1 MERVSA
7 QQLQQWVAEARRR
20 WNVPGIA
27 VSVLRG
33 GEPVGVAD
41 GVGSLDGGEA
51 VSPETVFRTASI
63 SKPFTATLAMTL
75 VQDGLF
81 GLDEPPPGSPVDA
94 TVRQLL
100 SHQGGLACEWPEP
113 IDRFG
118 EEDDALLQLLDG
130 EPERLPVGPGEL
142 YSYSNV
148 GFWIVGAAIARVC
161 EMSFEEAMRTRVLE
175 PLSLR
180 ETSFE
185 PRAAA
190 RGHNQLE
197 PGADEHRAVEDKYPC
212 VRRPSGGLW
221 SSVGDLLRFAEHHL
235 GGPGPLSEDSRA
247 EMQTSQVETGSES
260 YGLGWDLYE
269 SRGRRIVEH
278 PGSAAGFQ
286 SLLRLVPSEGVAF
299 AGLTNSSRGLAAL
312 RDVLE
317 NLGLD
322 REEAP
327 DVTLSA
333 DELASFAGRYQGQG
347 VELTFSPDDGGLR
360 VELTLLDPFTG
371 EADEYPSAHA
381 RPIGVREF
389 EIVDDEWRGD
399 RFDFPRDGFVNM
411 ETLAT
416 RVP

>member
-7 QQLQQWVAEARRR
+7 QQLEQWVAEARQR

-27 VSVLRG
+27 VGVLRG
-33 GEPVGVAD
+33 NEAVVVAD
-41 GVGSLDGGEA
+41 GVGSLDGDEA
-51 VSPETVFRTASI
+51 VFPETVFRIASI
-63 SKPFTATLAMTL
+63 SKSFTATLAMTL
-75 VQDGLF
+75 VQDGLL
-81 GLDEPPPGSPVDA
+81 GLDEPPPGSLVDA

-113 IDRFG
+113 MDRFG

-130 EPERLPVGPGEL
+130 EPELLPVGPGEL

-148 GFWIVGAAIARVC
+148 GFWLVGAAIARVC
-161 EMSFEEAMRTRVLE
+161 GMSFEEAMCTRVLE

-190 RGHNQLE
+190 SGHNQVE
-197 PGADEHRAVEDKYPC
+197 PGAEEHRAVEDKYPR

-221 SSVGDLLRFAEHHL
+221 SSVADLLRSAEHHL

-247 EMQTSQVETGSES
+247 EMQTSQIETGSES
-260 YGLGWDLYE
+260 YGLGWDLNE

-278 PGSAAGFQ
+278 SGSVAGFQ
-286 SLLRLVPSEGVAF
+286 SLLRLVPAEGVAF
-299 AGLTNSSRGLAAL
+299 AGLTNSSRGMAAL

-317 NLGLD
+317 KLGLD

-347 VELTFSPDDGGLR
+347 MELCFSPDDGGLR

-371 EADEYPSAHA
+371 EADEYPSVHA

-389 EIVDDEWRGD
+389 EIVDEEWRGD

-411 ETLAT
+411 VTLAT
-416 RVP
+416 RMR

>member
-1 MERVSA
+1 MEQVSA
-7 QQLQQWVAEARRR
+7 EQIEQWVAEARRR

-27 VSVLRG
+27 VGVLRA
-33 GEPVGVAD
+33 GEAIAVAD
-41 GVGSLDGGEA
+41 GVGFLGGGEA
-51 VSPETVFRTASI
+51 VSPETLFRIASI
-63 SKPFTATLAMTL
+63 SKPFTAMLAMTL
-75 VQDGLF
+75 VQDGLL

-118 EEDDALLQLLDG
+118 EGDDALLQLLAG

-148 GFWIVGAAIARVC
+148 GFWLVGAAIARVC
-161 EMSFEEAMRTRVLE
+161 GTSFEEAMHARVLE
-175 PLSLR
+175 PLALHA
-180 ETSFE
+180 TSYE
-185 PRAAA
+185 PRGAAC
-190 RGHNQLE
+190 GHNQVE
-197 PGADEHRAVEDKYPC
+197 PGADDHRAVEDKYPR
-212 VRRPSGGLW
+212 VRRPCGGLW
-221 SSVGDLLRFAEHHL
+221 SSVADLLRFAEHHL

-247 EMQTSQVETGSES
+247 EMQSPQIETGSES

-269 SRGRRIVEH
+269 SRGRQIVEH
-278 PGSAAGFQ
+278 SGSAAGFQ
-286 SLLRLVPSEGVAF
+286 SLLRLVPAEGVAF
-299 AGLTNSSRGLAAL
+299 AGLTNSSRGLAVL

-317 NLGLD
+317 RLGLD

-327 DVTLSA
+327 DVTLTA

-347 VELTFSPDDGGLR
+347 MELSFFPDDSGLR
-360 VELTLLDPFTG
+360 VELALFDPFTG
-371 EADEYPSAHA
+371 ETEQYPSSHA
-381 RPIGVREF
+381 RPIGPREF
-389 EIVDDEWRGD
+389 EIVDEEWRGD

-411 ETLAT
+411 VTLAT

>member
-7 QQLQQWVAEARRR
+7 QQLEQWVAEARQR

-27 VSVLRG
+27 VGVLRA
-33 GEPVGVAD
+33 GEAVAVAD

-51 VSPETVFRTASI
+51 VSPETVFRIASI
-63 SKPFTATLAMTL
+63 SKPLTATLAMTL
-75 VQDGLF
+75 VQDELL
-81 GLDEPPPGSPVDA
+81 GLDEPPLGSSVDA

-113 IDRFG
+113 MDRFG
-118 EEDDALLQLLDG
+118 EGDDALLQLDDG

-148 GFWIVGAAIARVC
+148 GFWLVGAAIARVC
-161 EMSFEEAMRTRVLE
+161 RTTFEEALRARVLE
-175 PLSLR
+175 PLALHA
-180 ETSFE
+180 TSYE
-185 PRAAA
+185 PRSAA
-190 RGHNQLE
+190 RGHNQVE
-197 PGADEHRAVEDKYPC
+197 PGADEHRAVEDKYPR

-221 SSVGDLLRFAEHHL
+221 SSVADLLRFAAHHL
-235 GGPGPLSEDSRA
+235 GAPGPLSEDSRA
-247 EMQTSQVETGSES
+247 EMQTSQIEMSSES
-260 YGLGWDLYE
+260 YGLGWVLYE

-286 SLLRLVPSEGVAF
+286 SLLRLVPAEGVAF

-317 NLGLD
+317 KLGLD

-333 DELASFAGRYQGQG
+333 DELDSFAGRYQGQG
-347 VELTFSPDDGGLR
+347 MKLSFATDDGGLR
-360 VELTLLDPFTG
+360 VELTLHDPFTG
-371 EADEYPSAHA
+371 ETDEYPSVRA
-381 RPIGVREF
+381 RPIGPREF
-389 EIVDDEWRGD
+389 EIVDEEWRGD

-411 ETLAT
+411 VTLAT
-416 RVP
+416 RVR

>member
-7 QQLQQWVAEARRR
+7 QQLEQWVAEARQR

-27 VSVLRG
+27 AGVLRAR
-33 GEPVGVAD
+33 EAVAVAD
-41 GVGSLDGGEA
+41 GVGSLDSGEA
-51 VSPETVFRTASI
+51 VSPETVFRIASI

-75 VQDGLF
+75 VQDGLL
-81 GLDEPPPGSPVDA
+81 GLDEPPPGSVVDA

-113 IDRFG
+113 MDRFG

-130 EPERLPVGPGEL
+130 EPELLPVGPGEL

-148 GFWIVGAAIARVC
+148 GFWLVGAAIARVC
-161 EMSFEEAMRTRVLE
+161 GMSFEEAMRTRVLE

-197 PGADEHRAVEDKYPC
+197 PGADEHRAIEDKYPR

-247 EMQTSQVETGSES
+247 EMQTSQIETGSES

-278 PGSAAGFQ
+278 PGSVAGFQ
-286 SLLRLVPSEGVAF
+286 SLLLLVPAEGVAF
-299 AGLTNSSRGLAAL
+299 AGLTNSSRGMAAL

-317 NLGLD
+317 KLGLD

-347 VELTFSPDDGGLR
+347 MELCFSPDDGGLR

-371 EADEYPSAHA
+371 EADEYPSVHA

-389 EIVDDEWRGD
+389 EIVDEEWRGD

-411 ETLAT
+411 VTLAT
-416 RVP
+416 RMR